1 MKAIK
6 IQLWYGL
13 LVLGILLGLIT
24 AYRVLFSTGFVL
36 YAKTDILVWTMPIAA
51 YVFFSLT
58 STGLAFVSSIP
69 VVFGIKRYQNIEKR
83 TAFLEI
89 SVLMAAFT
97 CLLLHLGSPWNAI
110 YYLLSP
116 NLASPLWWLGM
127 LYGLYLVVLLLSF
140 RKIQAGKVSRGL
152 GIFTFIVAIATS
164 TCLGWLFG
172 LPDAR
177 QVFGANFLVMYF
189 PLTGFASALAAVLL
203 FSLAYHHF
211 AKIPLS
217 DGDRNLYDDLSK
229 LFGFVTA
236 LTLVF
241 FIWRTIVGGVSATAV
256 EFGGFRHMLG
266 SGWYHLSL
274 WVGLIIPLVMLA
286 ISSVRQTTW
295 AKVTAAVLFLGGMF
309 VGRLEMVLSGL
320 VMPTGPKAEGQAP
333 FASYWPSIWEVFVF
347 VSALSVLLLVYTV
360 GERHLKLSETPE

>member
-13 LVLGILLGLIT
+13 LGLGILLGLLT
-24 AYRVLFSTGFVL
+24 AYRVFTTGFVL

-58 STGLAFVSSIP
+58 SSGLAFVSSIP
-69 VVFGIKRYQNIEKR
+69 VVFGIKRYQALEKR
-83 TAFLEI
+83 TVFLEI
-89 SVLMAAFT
+89 AVLFAAFT
-97 CLLLHLGSPWNAI
+97 CLFLHLGSPWNVF
-110 YYLLSP
+110 YYLFSP
-116 NLASPLWWLGM
+116 NFASPLWWLGV
-127 LYGLYLVVLLLSF
+127 LYGLYLIVLLLSF
-140 RKIQAGKVSRGL
+140 RKIQAGKVSRAL

-164 TCLGWLFG
+164 TVLGWLFG

-177 QVFGANFLVMYF
+177 PVFSANFLAMYF
-189 PLTGFASALAAVLL
+189 PLTGFASALAAVLV

-211 AKIPLS
+211 AQNPLS
-217 DGDRNLYDDLSK
+217 EEDKNLYEDLGK

-286 ISSVRQTTW
+286 MPSVRQTTW
-295 AKVTAAVLFLGGMF
+295 AKVTSAALFLVGMF
-309 VGRLEMVLSGL
+309 AGRLEMVLSGL
-320 VMPTGPKAEGQAP
+320 VMPTGPKAEGQPP
-333 FASYWPSIWEVFVF
+333 FVSYWPTIWEVFVF
-347 VSALSVLLLVYTV
+347 VFALSVLLFVYTI
-360 GERHLKLSETPE
+360 GERHFKLSETPE